1 MEGRRV
7 VSSSP
12 RPCSGRRVLAKKRPR
27 VDGFVNS
34 VKKLQRREIC
44 SKRDRAFSM
53 SNAQERFRN
62 IGLQEEYDTHD
73 PKGHCPMVLPFLKKR
88 SKIIEIVAARDI
100 VFALAQSGVCA
111 AFSRETNQRICF
123 LNVSPDEVIRSLFY
137 NKNND
142 SLITVSVYAS
152 DNFSS
157 LKCRTTRIEYI
168 RRGKPDA
175 GFALFESESLKW
187 PGFVEFDD
195 VNGKVLTYSA
205 QDSIY
210 KVFDLKNYT
219 MLYSISDKNV
229 QEIKI
234 REHDLMRL
242 GQFCDA
248 FVFVIPGIMLLIFT
262 RAGSHVPLKILS
274 IEDGTVLKSFNHL
287 LHRNKKVD
295 FIEQF
300 NEKLLVKQEDENLQ
314 ILDVRN
320 AEFTEVS
327 RMEFMT
333 PSAFIFL
340 YENQL
345 FLTFR
350 NRTVA
355 VWNFR
360 GELVT
365 SFEDHLLWHPDCNT
379 NNIYITSDQDLII
392 SYCKADSDDPL
403 EGSAGSINI
412 SNILTGKCLA
422 KIRATSDNP
431 KDENSDS
438 SDSPFPGRMK
448 KRLYSGRIRNTVAEA
463 LEDITALFYDE
474 ERNEI
479 YTGNRQGLVHCTT
492 STSARKNELMSL
504 SLVFRNLEERFSKR
518 NRASSLSNA
527 PERFRNIGLQEEY
540 DTHDPKG
547 HCPMA
552 LPILKKRSKVV
563 DIVAAHDIVFALAQ
577 TGVCAAF
584 SRETNQRIC
593 FVNVSPDEVI
603 RSLFYNKN
611 NDSLLVAS
619 VYASDNFSSLKC
631 RSTRIE
637 DIQRGKPDAGFA
649 LFESESLK

>member
-1 MEGRRV
+1 MKICRFCLFVFQIVERESVEKMDGRRI
-7 VSSSP
+7 SASP
-12 RPCSGRRVLAKKRPR
+12 RPCSVRRVVAKKRPR
-27 VDGFVNS
+27 GGGVDGFVNS
-34 VKKLQRREIC
+34 VRKLQRREIC
-44 SKRDRAFSM
+44 SKRDRSFSM
-53 SNAQERFRN
+53 SDAQERFRN
-62 IGLQEEYDTHD
+62 IRLQEEYDTHD
-73 PKGHCPMVLPFLKKR
+73 PKGHCPTILPFLRKR
-88 SKIIEIVAARDI
+88 SKIIEIVAAHDI
-100 VFALAQSGVCA
+100 VFALAQSGICA

-168 RRGKPDA
+168 KRGKPDA

-205 QDSIY
+205 QDSVY

-219 MLYSISDKNV
+219 MLYSISDKDV

-234 REHDLMRL
+234 S
-242 GQFCDA
+242 
-248 FVFVIPGIMLLIFT
+248 PGIMLLIYT
-262 RAGSHVPLKILS
+262 KSTGHVPLKILS
-274 IEDGTVLKSFNHL
+274 IEDGTVLKSFQHL
-287 LHRNKKVD
+287 INRSKKVD

-300 NEKLLVKQEDENLQ
+300 NEKLLVKQENENLQ

-320 AEFTEVS
+320 SELTQVS
-327 RMEFMT
+327 KTDFMT

-392 SYCKADSDDPL
+392 SYCKADSDDPMS
-403 EGSAGSINI
+403 EGIAGSINV

-422 KIRATSDNP
+422 KIRADNCSNLEE
-431 KDENSDS
+431 DCSCSNSNS
-438 SDSPFPGRMK
+438 SGSASK
-448 KRLYSGRIRNTVAEA
+448 KRVKASRIRSTPAEA

-479 YTGNRQGLVHCTT
+479 YTGNRHGLVH
-492 STSARKNELMSL
+492 
-504 SLVFRNLEERFSKR
+504 VW
-518 NRASSLSNA
+518 SN
-527 PERFRNIGLQEEY
+527 
-540 DTHDPKG
+540 
-547 HCPMA
+547 
-552 LPILKKRSKVV
+552 
-563 DIVAAHDIVFALAQ
+563 
-577 TGVCAAF
+577 
-584 SRETNQRIC
+584 
-593 FVNVSPDEVI
+593 
-603 RSLFYNKN
+603 
-611 NDSLLVAS
+611 
-619 VYASDNFSSLKC
+619 
-631 RSTRIE
+631 
-637 DIQRGKPDAGFA
+637 
-649 LFESESLK
+649 

>member
-1 MEGRRV
+1 MEGRRI
-7 VSSSP
+7 SASPNPRP
-12 RPCSGRRVLAKKRPR
+12 RPCNGRRVSLLANKKRPR
-27 VDGFVNS
+27 PDAYVNTFN
-34 VKKLQRREIC
+34 KLLRREIS
-44 SKRDRAFSM
+44 SKPCFSI
-53 SNAQERFRN
+53 SNAHEKFRN
-62 IGLQEEYDTHD
+62 MSLVEEYDTYD
-73 PKGHCPMVLPFLKKR
+73 PKGHCPVALPFLMKR
-88 SKIIEIVAARDI
+88 TKVIEIVAARDI
-100 VFALAQSGVCA
+100 VFALAHSGVCA
-111 AFSRETNQRICF
+111 AFNRVRNKRICF
-123 LNVSPDEVIRSLFY
+123 VNVSPDEVIRSLFY

-157 LKCRTTRIEYI
+157 LKCRSTKIEYV

-219 MLYSISDKNV
+219 MLYSVSDKHV
-229 QEIKI
+229 HEIKI
-234 REHDLMRL
+234 S
-242 GQFCDA
+242 
-248 FVFVIPGIMLLIFT
+248 PGIMLLIFS
-262 RAGSHVPLKILS
+262 RASGHIPLKILS
-274 IEDGTVLKSFNHL
+274 IEDGTVLKTFKHL

-300 NEKLLVKQEDENLQ
+300 NEKLLVKQENENLQ
-314 ILDVRN
+314 ILDVRSS
-320 AEFTEVS
+320 ELMEVS
-327 RMEFMT
+327 RTEFMT

-392 SYCKADSDDPL
+392 SYCKAESDDQWM
-403 EGSAGSINI
+403 EGNAGSINI

-422 KIRATSDNP
+422 KINASNGSP
-431 KDENSDS
+431 KVDS
-438 SDSPFPGRMK
+438 LQ
-448 KRLYSGRIRNTVAEA
+448 KRSTVAEA

-479 YTGNRQGLVHCTT
+479 YTGNRQGLIHVW
-492 STSARKNELMSL
+492 
-504 SLVFRNLEERFSKR
+504 
-518 NRASSLSNA
+518 SN
-527 PERFRNIGLQEEY
+527 
-540 DTHDPKG
+540 
-547 HCPMA
+547 
-552 LPILKKRSKVV
+552 
-563 DIVAAHDIVFALAQ
+563 
-577 TGVCAAF
+577 
-584 SRETNQRIC
+584 
-593 FVNVSPDEVI
+593 
-603 RSLFYNKN
+603 
-611 NDSLLVAS
+611 
-619 VYASDNFSSLKC
+619 
-631 RSTRIE
+631 
-637 DIQRGKPDAGFA
+637 
-649 LFESESLK
+649 